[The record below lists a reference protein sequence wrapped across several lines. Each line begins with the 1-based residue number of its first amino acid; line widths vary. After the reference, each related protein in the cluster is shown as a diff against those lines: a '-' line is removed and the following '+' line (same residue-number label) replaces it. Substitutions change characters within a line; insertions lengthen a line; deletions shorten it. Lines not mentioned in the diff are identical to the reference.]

1 MKKAFQLTIKKGII
15 PVFAH
20 QHIAENIVNKVQ
32 TCKKFKDYVQK
43 VDDTPKDVE
52 VDKI

>member
-1 MKKAFQLTIKKGII
+1 MKKAFELTLKKGII

-20 QHIAENIVNKVQ
+20 QHIGENILTKVEAS
-32 TCKKFKDYVQK
+32 KKFKDYISK
-43 VDDTPKDVE
+43 IDNTPKEVE